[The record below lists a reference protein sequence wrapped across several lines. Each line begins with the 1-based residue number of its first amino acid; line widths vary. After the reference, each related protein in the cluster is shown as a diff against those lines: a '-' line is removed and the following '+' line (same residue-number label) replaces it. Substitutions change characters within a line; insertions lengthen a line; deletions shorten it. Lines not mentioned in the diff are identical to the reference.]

1 MRRPGG
7 RVQFVVAT
15 NSRHANGNPMR
26 AVRVIGPLYMEVD
39 FTGRDLMRNAKAIV
53 QNVGQ
58 DPAQFKLRFP

>member
-1 MRRPGG
+1 
-7 RVQFVVAT
+7 
-15 NSRHANGNPMR
+15 MR

-39 FTGRDLMRNAKAIV
+39 FTGRDLMRNAKAII